1 MERTY
6 GMTDSSQLLRPLCL
20 FLSKNRFLVCLVKQR
35 MRKIVSR
42 NVSSDRLKMSM
53 IRLNRTNEWT
63 NKWTNERTKEWKV
76 NEKKW
81 KNSNKWNEWLKWDDR
96 RLAGWLAWWVSASMK
111 EWVDE
116 QAKIRLKD
124 RWMNVTEDILRT
136 CQRQFHDML
145 WLWLLCLSWSNS
157 RLN

>member
-6 GMTDSSQLLRPLCL
+6 GMTDLSQLLRPLCL

-42 NVSSDRLKMSM
+42 KVSSDRLKMSM
-53 IRLNRTNEWT
+53 IRLNRTNKAT
-63 NKWTNERTKEWKV
+63 NKWTNERK
-76 NEKKW
+76 NEKWMKKMKECEEMKW
-81 KNSNKWNEWLKWDDR
+81 MIEMRWQTT
-96 RLAGWLAWWVSASMK
+96 GWLAWWVSASMK

-116 QAKIRLKD
+116 QTNIRLKD

-145 WLWLLCLSWSNS
+145 WLWLLCLLWGNS
-157 RLN
+157 QLN